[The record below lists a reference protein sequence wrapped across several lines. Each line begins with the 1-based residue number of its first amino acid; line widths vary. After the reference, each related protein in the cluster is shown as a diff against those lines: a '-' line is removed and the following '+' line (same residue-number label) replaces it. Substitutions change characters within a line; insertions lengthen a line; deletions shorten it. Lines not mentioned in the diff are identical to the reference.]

1 MAVSSIH
8 RGFRY
13 EPASSRLSI
22 YYNGTRITNITASGM
37 AVENG
42 ALTVNTSITATT
54 GAITATA
61 GNIVATAG
69 NIVATAGD
77 FTATVGSFVGPTGN
91 VEIGTPGAFGTTQPQ
106 GAVVMGGTSLTGI
119 APAGAIATAGA
130 VFASDTVVRKIIAD
144 GTASNV
150 ET

>member
-13 EPASSRLSI
+13 DKANDYLEVR
-22 YYNGTRITNITASGM
+22 YNGTLVGRFKDSAYDLRLTGGNGLTIDSG
-37 AVENG
+37 G
-42 ALTVNTSITATT
+42 ATV
-54 GAITATA
+54 
-61 GNIVATAG
+61 
-69 NIVATAGD
+69 TAGD
-77 FTATVGSFVGPTGN
+77 ITMTAGSLVGLVGN

-106 GAVVMGGTSLTGI
+106 GAVVMGGTSLTGV